1 MLDVRECKCGMNPAM
16 ERTEVP
22 ASDDDF
28 GVHKFRVVCNCGTC
42 TLKCGELESAVE
54 SWNQGRVV
62 GVWDNPER
70 VHDWR
75 DYVTD
80 TVRGMWGT
88 FSDAQKKAIQ
98 AMAQEMADKE
108 EWD

>member
-1 MLDVRECKCGMNPAM
+1 MAETGRY
-16 ERTEVP
+16 ERI
-22 ASDDDF
+22 
-28 GVHKFRVVCNCGTC
+28 
-42 TLKCGELESAVE
+42 AVDTT
-54 SWNQGRVV
+54 WHNIGK
-62 GVWDNPER
+62 

-75 DYVTD
+75 DCVTD

-98 AMAQEMADKE
+98 EMAQEMADKE